1 MEKKDRF
8 IFKKIIYDQFL
19 TNVNAVDFCKL
30 VNIINNYTKI
40 KKLKL
45 KLTKANVTE
54 LITKTYFDEKLKIN
68 EYLRKCFFVKV
79 FTDNLVITSD
89 QFSNTPETVS
99 INTNDKEAT
108 YKMNDY
114 DYILLTFLFY

>member
-68 EYLRKCFFVKV
+68 EYLRKCIFVKV

-99 INTNDKEAT
+99 INTNDKETT